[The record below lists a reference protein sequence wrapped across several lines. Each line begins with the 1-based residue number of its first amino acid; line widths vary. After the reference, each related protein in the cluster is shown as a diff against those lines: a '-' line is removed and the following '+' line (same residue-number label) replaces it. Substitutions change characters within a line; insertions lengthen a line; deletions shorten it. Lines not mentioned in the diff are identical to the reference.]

1 MYFGQYRTSLNRFYY
16 AVFHAMRAVNVL
28 KGYASFQEAQKQLQ
42 NANTFIDSVAAFFE
56 KNQLSF

>member
-1 MYFGQYRTSLNRFYY
+1 
-16 AVFHAMRAVNVL
+16 MRAVNVL